1 MKVINIK
8 SKFSQFTDHWSPKV
22 IAYLNG
28 QQVKLGKIKGEFV
41 WHDHKRED
49 ELFLIFKGSLII
61 EFRDKKVTLNEGD
74 MIVVPKGVE
83 HKPIAEKN
91 AG

>member
-1 MKVINIK
+1 M
-8 SKFSQFTDHWSPKV
+8 
-22 IAYLNG
+22 
-28 QQVKLGKIKGEFV
+28 KLGKIKGEFV

-61 EFRDKKVTLNEGD
+61 EFRDKTVTLNEGD